1 MNPDNPEVGSLSYMA
16 PELLSGI
23 KIYFYIHLIK
33 DNSIKLLLWLMFGL
47 WVLYCTQC

>member
-23 KIYFYIHLIK
+23 KIYFY
-33 DNSIKLLLWLMFGL
+33 
-47 WVLYCTQC
+47 LYIYIYTYNKG